1 VTGVLVAVLVCA
13 AVGALFDRALF
24 RVPGAG
30 ALERA
35 GRALLFGLGLVGS
48 LSMALDAVE
57 IPITRLSLGAAVAAL
72 ALLLW
77 PGARK
82 RRPAA
87 PGAGARAADDEAG
100 APRWLTGAL
109 LALAAVG
116 LAQALF
122 AAWVRPTF
130 QFDSIT
136 RWMFKTQVLA
146 YEHTLRGPVSTDPEF
161 AFTHQRYPPLVC
173 HVANLP
179 ALVNGRFDDRLAG
192 SMFPWY
198 MVALVGVVHGA
209 LARRAGRLRAA
220 IGAAWVGNL
229 PLLAYVMYPPP
240 GAGAASA
247 MADVP
252 LSLFLAGAAL
262 ALVDG
267 LEGWR
272 DRAHVEA
279 GLLLGFAALTKN
291 EGLPAIA
298 FAALV
303 VLLCARRA
311 RWRTAAGVAGL
322 ALLVFW
328 LLWGRLAATFPALDE
343 NYTGVIGLTTLAAGH
358 EGPVGL
364 AALVERLPRLPRI
377 LKALALEAFS
387 FRSWNLT
394 WLAVPALLLVGRVR
408 RGVVAMLLLAGLQ
421 LGAYVFA
428 LVITA
433 WTSPAAELA
442 GSDPVDYL
450 MTLTLGRLLVH
461 VAPLC
466 IAAALLACPPL
477 VGRRPGPTPAAG

>member
-1 VTGVLVAVLVCA
+1 MSGVLAAVLVCA

-24 RVPGAG
+24 RVPRAG
-30 ALERA
+30 PVERG

-48 LSMALDAVE
+48 LSLLLDSAS

-72 ALLLW
+72 ALLLL
-77 PGARK
+77 PGALA

-87 PGAGARAADDEAG
+87 VAAAPDPAGDESS

-122 AAWVRPTF
+122 AAAVRPTF

-136 RWMFKTQVLA
+136 RWMFKTKVLA
-146 YEHTLRGPVSTDPEF
+146 HEHTLRGPLSTDPDF

-220 IGAAWVGNL
+220 LGAAWVGNL

-252 LSLFLAGAAL
+252 LSLFLTGAAL
-262 ALVDG
+262 ALIDG
-267 LEGWR
+267 LDGWR

-279 GLLLGFAALTKN
+279 GVLLGFAALTKN
-291 EGLPAIA
+291 EGLPTIA
-298 FAALV
+298 FAALA

-311 RWRTAAGVAGL
+311 RWRTAAGVAAVA
-322 ALLVFW
+322 ALLFW
-328 LLWGRLAATFPALDE
+328 VLWGRVAAGLPALDE
-343 NYTGVIGLTTLAAGH
+343 NYPSRLNLDAVL
-358 EGPVGL
+358 EG
-364 AALVERLPRLPRI
+364 LPRLPRI
-377 LKALALEAFS
+377 LGQLALQAVD

-394 WLAVPALLLVGRVR
+394 WLAIPALLLVGRTR
-408 RGVVAMLLLAGLQ
+408 RSVIAVLLVAALQ
-421 LGAYVFA
+421 LGVYVFA
-428 LVITA
+428 LVVTA

-477 VGRRPGPTPAAG
+477 VLRRPGPAPAAG